1 MTTKRYL
8 TPSDL
13 IEVISSFREL
23 LRTHE
28 EIINR
33 LNVYP
38 VPDGDTGTNMS
49 LTLESVI
56 GELAFASKQH
66 GGSEPSMES
75 VCQAVARGSL
85 MGARGNSGVILSQL
99 LRGFTSVV
107 KELGQVD
114 GAQIVE
120 ALEVADITA
129 RDAVLKPVEGTVLTV
144 ARAAAEGARLALDEW
159 DATQEHSGG
168 GLLGAVVDAAIDAA
182 GDALER
188 TPEMLPVLAEAGVV
202 DAGGRGYL
210 LFFDALDHVVTGKA
224 LPDPPA
230 FTAAARHLAS
240 YAAIGESG
248 DENGPVQI
256 SGHVQLS
263 TRYEVMHL
271 LEAPDSSIPALK
283 EVWEG
288 IGDSIVVVGGEGI
301 WNCHIHTND
310 VGGAIEAVLDIGRPK
325 NIRVTD
331 LAEQVLEERWVREVE
346 AVPAGVSLEGRLS
359 VPAVTSVVAVVNGE
373 GIGRIFRS
381 LGVHHH
387 VAGGQ
392 SMNPSVAEMLAV
404 VDEVPSPEVVILPN
418 NDNIFPVAFQVA
430 ELSGKSVEVVPTSG
444 SIDGFA
450 ALLEYDPQAG
460 AKENARAMAS
470 SARRVFTGEVTM
482 AVREA
487 EGPDGPIKR
496 GDWLALTREGI
507 AFSGDSIYGVAMKLV
522 EGLLEEHGGELV
534 TLIEGEGSSAATTRQ
549 MSEWLAEAHPGV
561 ELEVHGGGQ
570 PLYPY
575 LIGVE

>member
-13 IEVISSFREL
+13 IEVISSFHEL

-28 EIINR
+28 ETINR

-49 LTLESVI
+49 LTLESVLD
-56 GELAFASKQH
+56 ELASAGLQP

-107 KELGQVD
+107 KGLSELD
-114 GAQIVE
+114 GVQITE

-129 RDAVLKPVEGTVLTV
+129 REAVLKPVEGTVLTV
-144 ARAAAEGARLALDEW
+144 ARAAAEGARRVVDSW
-159 DATQEHSGG
+159 DTTQEHGASS
-168 GLLGAVVDAAIDAA
+168 LLGAVVDSAHAAARET
-182 GDALER
+182 LER

-210 LFFDALDHVVTGKA
+210 LFFDALGHVVGGKF
-224 LPDPPA
+224 LPSPPA
-230 FTAAARHLAS
+230 FTVPVRHLAS

-248 DENGPVQI
+248 EGNGFALA
-256 SGHVQLS
+256 SGHPQLS
-263 TRYEVMHL
+263 VRYEVMHL
-271 LEAPDSSIPALK
+271 LEAPDLSIPALK
-283 EVWEG
+283 EAWEG
-288 IGDSIVVVGGEGI
+288 IGDSIVVVGGDGL

-310 VGGAIEAVLDIGRPK
+310 VGGAIEAALDVGRPK

-331 LAEQVLEERWVREVE
+331 LAEQVVEERWVRDVE
-346 AVPAGVSLEGRLS
+346 AASATAAPVANLVAS
-359 VPAVTSVVAVVNGE
+359 AVTSVVAVVNGE

-404 VDEVPSPEVVILPN
+404 VNEVPSPEVIILPN
-418 NDNIFPVAFQVA
+418 NDNILPVAFQVA
-430 ELSGKSVEVVPTSG
+430 ELSTKAVEVVPTSG
-444 SIDGFA
+444 SIEGFA

-460 AKENARAMAS
+460 ARENVRAMAS

-507 AFSGDSIYGVAMKLV
+507 AFSGDSIYGVAMRLV
-522 EGLLEEHGGELV
+522 AELLEEHGGELI
-534 TLIEGEGSSAATTRQ
+534 TLIEGEGARPAITRQ
-549 MSEWLAEAHPGV
+549 LSEWLVENHPGV
-561 ELEVHGGGQ
+561 GLEIHDGGQ